1 MRAGAARQHAPK
13 LRDSDHATE
22 SRPRLRHDA
31 EHGGTRQFLSRA
43 RALGRRQPS
52 KQPVDCS
59 NLRVIAFNGDQRTD
73 SRGGVPAYR
82 NVSVTPL
89 SGSSRVVDEFNTGQI
104 RARVTFTLRQVD
116 PNNVE
121 MDQERGGLLKLQRCK

>member
-1 MRAGAARQHAPK
+1 MRLSLALALTVTLSTAA
-13 LRDSDHATE
+13 LSDSY
-22 SRPRLRHDA
+22 PV
-31 EHGGTRQFLSRA
+31 Q
-43 RALGRRQPS
+43 GRWGVGQPG

-82 NVSVTPL
+82 NVSVTPS
-89 SGSSRVVDEFNTGQI
+89 SGGAVVVDEFNTGQI
-104 RARVTFTLRQVD
+104 RARVNFTLRQVD

-121 MDQERGGLLKLQRCK
+121 MDQQRGGLLKLQRCK

>member
-1 MRAGAARQHAPK
+1 MRTIAVCTFALVALATPA
-13 LRDSDHATE
+13 LADSY
-22 SRPRLRHDA
+22 PV
-31 EHGGTRQFLSRA
+31 Q
-43 RALGRRQPS
+43 GRWGVGQPS

-82 NVSVTPL
+82 NVSVTPS
-89 SGSSRVVDEFNTGQI
+89 SGGSRVVDEFNTGQI
-104 RARVTFTLRQVD
+104 RARATFTLRQVD

-121 MDQERGGLLKLQRCK
+121 MNQQHGGLLKLQRCK

>member
-1 MRAGAARQHAPK
+1 V
-13 LRDSDHATE
+13 T
-22 SRPRLRHDA
+22 
-31 EHGGTRQFLSRA
+31 LSTA
-43 RALGRRQPS
+43 ALGDPYPVQGRWGAGQPS

-82 NVSVTPL
+82 NVSVTP
-89 SGSSRVVDEFNTGQI
+89 SAGGSRVVDEFNTGQV
-104 RARVTFTLRQVD
+104 RARATFTLRQVD

-121 MDQERGGLLKLQRCK
+121 INQQPGGLLKLQRCK

>member
-1 MRAGAARQHAPK
+1 MRLSLALAFAMTLSTAALADSYPVQGRWGAG
-13 LRDSDHATE
+13 
-22 SRPRLRHDA
+22 
-31 EHGGTRQFLSRA
+31 
-43 RALGRRQPS
+43 QPS
-52 KQPVDCS
+52 KQPIDCGT
-59 NLRVIAFNGDQRTD
+59 LRVIAFNGDQRTD

-82 NVSVTPL
+82 NVSVTPS
-89 SGSSRVVDEFNTGQI
+89 SGGSRVVDEFNTGQI

>member
-1 MRAGAARQHAPK
+1 MRLSLALAFTVTLSTAALADSYPVQGRWGAG
-13 LRDSDHATE
+13 
-22 SRPRLRHDA
+22 
-31 EHGGTRQFLSRA
+31 
-43 RALGRRQPS
+43 QPS

-82 NVSVTPL
+82 NVSVTPS
-89 SGSSRVVDEFNTGQI
+89 SGGARVVDEFNTGQI
-104 RARVTFTLRQVD
+104 RARATFTLRQVD

-121 MDQERGGLLKLQRCK
+121 MDQQPGGLLKLQRCK

>member
-1 MRAGAARQHAPK
+1 MTAKA
-13 LRDSDHATE
+13 
-22 SRPRLRHDA
+22 
-31 EHGGTRQFLSRA
+31 
-43 RALGRRQPS
+43 ALGLAFLVALSNNAFADSYPVQGRWGAGQPS

-82 NVSVTPL
+82 NISVTPS
-89 SGSSRVVDEFNTGQI
+89 SGGALVVDEFNTGQI
-104 RARVTFTLRQVD
+104 RARVNFTLRQVD

-121 MDQERGGLLKLQRCK
+121 MDQQRGGLLKLQRCK